1 MSSNDIYKFVGDQ
14 LSRWPLACENFR
26 ALKNVRVREM
36 DVNGLQVRL
45 QFNPARMISSA
56 AKLDKKDIAKRKCFL
71 CRENRP
77 PEQVMKKFEGRKGKK
92 YHILVNPYPI
102 FPDHLVIASDRHTD
116 QTIWKRY
123 VDMLDLARK
132 YQGFTFFYNGPK
144 SGASAPDHH
153 HFQAAPMGLIPLEMD
168 VERSLDFARDDKRDA
183 RDDMRDA
190 RDDKRD
196 IRDNI
201 EGSREVLRHVAS
213 LQDAELYHY
222 QKFTSG
228 VFVLRA
234 ETSKSAAKLFYRLLD
249 CAEIPEGEA
258 EPMFNLFSNYRD
270 GVFRSIIVFRS
281 RHRSHH
287 YFSDGPDHLTMSP
300 GCADMGGMF
309 IVPVEEEFEKLTP
322 ELLMEMVR
330 EVSITEEEEERIIN
344 RLIRKQPQVE
354 VGIMSSKELCFE
366 ILSDGA
372 GLRKAVLSEGKI
384 EYDGALYDE
393 LFFEAA
399 TPSTMFAEPSFV
411 LHDVTIGVN
420 FHWERREDQKFAGA
434 LKIIVE
440 KDKLTAINVV
450 GVEDYLLSV
459 ISSEMS
465 SSASEEFLKAHAV
478 ISRSWLMVQ
487 MASARWANK
496 VLVPDGVRDL
506 PSLMIHLDG
515 MMNDASDENGKEGV
529 RELIRW
535 YDHEDH
541 RNFDVCADDH
551 CQRYQGLTRAVG
563 KTVRRVIDSTWGQV
577 LTYDGGLC
585 DARFSKCCGGRMER
599 FSTCWEDKD
608 YPYLVPLAD
617 SPGHSDEAPCFCGT
631 TDKRILA
638 QVLNNYDQ
646 ETTDFYRWTVSYGK
660 DELASLIERR
670 CGVKLGR
677 VVDMIPLERG
687 ESGRI
692 SRLKIEG
699 GEGVLVVGKELEIR
713 RILSESHL
721 KSSAFDVE
729 VTTDRI
735 ILHGAGWGHGVGLCQ
750 IGAAVMASEG
760 YDYRQILEHYYPGT
774 KLSNR

>member
-1 MSSNDIYKFVGDQ
+1 MSSGDIYKFVGDQ

-36 DVNGLQVRL
+36 DADGLPVRL

-56 AKLDKKDIAKRKCFL
+56 AKLDKADIAKRKCFL

-132 YQGFTFFYNGPK
+132 YQGFTIFYNGPK

-153 HFQAAPMGLIPLEMD
+153 HFQAAPRGMIPLELD
-168 VERSLDFARDDKRDA
+168 VERCLGFD
-183 RDDMRDA
+183 RDDMKDVRDGKMSA
-190 RDDKRD
+190 
-196 IRDNI
+196 
-201 EGSREVLRHVAS
+201 LAHLAY

-249 CAEIPEGEA
+249 CAGIPEGET
-258 EPMFNLFSNYRD
+258 EPMFNLFTYYRD
-270 GVFRSIIVFRS
+270 GEFLSIVVFRS

-330 EVSITEEEEERIIN
+330 EVSITEEEESRLIN
-344 RLIRKQPQVE
+344 RLMRTQPQVE
-354 VGIMSSKELCFE
+354 VGIMAAKEIQFE
-366 ILSDGA
+366 TLSDGA

-420 FHWERREDQKFAGA
+420 FHWERKEDQKFAGA

-440 KDKLTAINVV
+440 KDRLTAVNVV

-465 SSASEEFLKAHAV
+465 ASASEEFLKAHAV
-478 ISRSWLMVQ
+478 ISRSWLMAQ
-487 MASARWANK
+487 MASARREHK
-496 VLVPDGVRDL
+496 VQVPDSVRDL

-515 MMNDASDENGKEGV
+515 LMNNGSEGAGKESV
-529 RELIRW
+529 HEQIRW
-535 YDHEDH
+535 YDHDDH
-541 RNFDVCADDH
+541 RHFDVCADDH

-577 LTYDGGLC
+577 LTYEDELC

-608 YPYLVPLAD
+608 YPYLVPLPD
-617 SPGHSDEAPCFCGT
+617 SPEHSEDAPCFCST
-631 TDKRILA
+631 ADKGILA

-646 ETTDFYRWTVSYGK
+646 ETVDFYRWTEVYDK
-660 DELASLIERR
+660 DELAGLIERR

-677 VVDMIPLERG
+677 IMDMIPLERG

-692 SRLKIEG
+692 SRLRIEG
-699 GEGVLVVGKELEIR
+699 RDGVLIVGKELEIR

-721 KSSAFDVE
+721 KSSAFEVE
-729 VTTDRI
+729 TTTDQI
-735 ILHGAGWGHGVGLCQ
+735 ILHGSGWGHGVGLCQ

-774 KLSNR
+774 TITRRPVNP